1 MNLVM
6 SNTGAE
12 GQMQRR
18 LGFTAG
24 SRGSLVPRPFRGEEL
39 GDEAMPRGC
48 TIFLPQTGGEEE
60 EFFLRDVSSKDKR
73 GLKVL

>member
-12 GQMQRR
+12 GQTQRR

-24 SRGSLVPRPFRGEEL
+24 SRGSLVPRHFRGEEL
-39 GDEAMPRGC
+39 GDEARPRGC
-48 TIFLPQTGGEEE
+48 AIFFVCLKLGE
-60 EFFLRDVSSKDKR
+60 RKR
-73 GLKVL
+73 NFSCVM

>member
-12 GQMQRR
+12 GQTQRR

-24 SRGSLVPRPFRGEEL
+24 SRGSLVPRPFKGKEL
-39 GDEAMPRGC
+39 GDQARPGGALFLFASNWGRGRG
-48 TIFLPQTGGEEE
+48 IFLA
-60 EFFLRDVSSKDKR
+60 
-73 GLKVL
+73 